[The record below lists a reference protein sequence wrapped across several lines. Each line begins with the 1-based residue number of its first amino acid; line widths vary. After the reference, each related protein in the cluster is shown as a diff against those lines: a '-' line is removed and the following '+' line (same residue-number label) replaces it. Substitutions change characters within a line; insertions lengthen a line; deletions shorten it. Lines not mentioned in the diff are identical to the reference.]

1 MIAGRLVGRAAA
13 AGIPRPSKGRTR
25 YAVRSLGMYVAVRR
39 YDGVTDPAEAARLV
53 GEGFVPLMR
62 QVSGFVAYYWIDAG
76 NGVMV
81 STSVFRDR
89 AGAEE
94 SISVAA
100 DFVRDNLASL
110 LPNPPE
116 VMAGE
121 VVASA

>member
-1 MIAGRLVGRAAA
+1 
-13 AGIPRPSKGRTR
+13 
-25 YAVRSLGMYVAVRR
+25 MYVAVRR

-53 GEGFVPLMR
+53 DEGFVPLMR

>member
-1 MIAGRLVGRAAA
+1 
-13 AGIPRPSKGRTR
+13 
-25 YAVRSLGMYVAVRR
+25 MYVAVRR